1 MLLARKSPRSVVVAR
16 LHDWFS
22 AVGPLPTG
30 AGLASTSSGLRS
42 ISDTSHCSPT
52 SSSPLPNLYSSWE
65 ASQVVN
71 ETPLSALAVQLA
83 PGLGCLDLPALAE
96 PLEIVRVQRQQQHRY
111 LQSAALE
118 VWDVSEAI

>member
-1 MLLARKSPRSVVVAR
+1 MTHPTARQPPA
-16 LHDWFS
+16 H
-22 AVGPLPTG
+22 
-30 AGLASTSSGLRS
+30 
-42 ISDTSHCSPT
+42 H
-52 SSSPLPNLYSSWE
+52 SSWE